1 MHSAQS
7 PCRPWPRQARE
18 GISVIESSVEE
29 PMIANKT
36 KEAPPQRGTL
46 KLPSYVLI
54 TPARNEAQF
63 IGITIDSVIAQTELP
78 LKWII
83 VSDGS
88 TDGTDDVVN
97 AYASRN
103 HWIELLRIPERTERH
118 FAGKAIAI
126 SAGLERMKELSY
138 EVIVCLD
145 ADVTF
150 APGYISFLLG
160 KLAFDRS
167 LGLVGTPYR
176 DITSETYD
184 LHFVGE
190 EHVSGA
196 CQVFRRACFEAIGGY
211 RLVRGG
217 AIDTIASTMARMKGW
232 KTRSFPEE
240 ICFHHRL
247 MGTAESG
254 QMRARFNLGKRDYA
268 IGNHPLW
275 EVFRCAYQM
284 TKKPFMVRA
293 LALWAGYMW
302 GLLRYP
308 ERPVQEELVAFR
320 RSEQMQRL
328 KAKFAG
334 LVPTVG
340 VRRSQ

>member
-1 MHSAQS
+1 M
-7 PCRPWPRQARE
+7 
-18 GISVIESSVEE
+18 IESSVDE
-29 PMIANKT
+29 PVTANQMT
-36 KEAPPQRGTL
+36 EPPLQCGIL
-46 KLPSYVLI
+46 NLPSYVLI

-63 IGITIDSVIAQTELP
+63 IGLTIESVIAQTERP

-88 TDGTDDVVN
+88 TDGTDATVN
-97 AYASRN
+97 GYALRN
-103 HWIELLRIPERTERH
+103 PWIELLRLPERRERH
-118 FAGKAIAI
+118 FAGKVMAIR
-126 SAGLERMKELSY
+126 AGLDRVKKLSY
-138 EVIVCLD
+138 EVMVCLD
-145 ADVTF
+145 ADITF

-160 KLAFDRS
+160 KLASNPS

-184 LHFVGE
+184 LRFVGE
-190 EHVSGA
+190 DHVSGA
-196 CQVFRRACFEAIGGY
+196 CQAFRRECFEAIGGY

-284 TKKPFMVRA
+284 TKKPFVARA
-293 LALWAGYMW
+293 LALGAGYLW
-302 GLLRYP
+302 GLIRYP
-308 ERPVQEELVAFR
+308 ERPVPEDLVAFR
-320 RSEQMQRL
+320 RNEQMQRL
-328 KAKFAG
+328 KAKLGSIFAR
-334 LVPTVG
+334 PRVG
-340 VRRSQ
+340 KSQ